1 MDLQLSPR
9 DKRERVK
16 KLAEVERERI
26 LANLIAKRYVI
37 LRQLCTGGS
46 YRLTNLRG
54 DLDDFRDA
62 HAQKPLELGN
72 LSTYI
77 KVLESNGLVLKEGRE
92 IKPSNLAQTFVYA
105 IMEAATPEEM
115 LWQPQPEEVKLCIEV
130 LEAKDNE
137 ETTKA
142 FLSELRSILNSGY
155 WDNQLEDY
163 FSKALDS
170 PERYEEEIDRLL
182 RADPRNRERIEL
194 FFKNESDKIY
204 DLVESSGRLSSLA
217 LRIFVDV
224 SEGKKALERM
234 EEDLKGEGAERVLMA
249 AQGCGR
255 KLYEKFKLDFKKF
268 LRKALGHE
276 SETVKELALDLM
288 KEITGYHG
296 G

>member
-1 MDLQLSPR
+1 MVYGKLLIMTLQVPL
-9 DKRERVK
+9 K
-16 KLAEVERERI
+16 KEKVEREI
-26 LANLIAKRYVI
+26 KLTKLVHGRYEI
-37 LRQLCTGGS
+37 LRVLYTNEGHTLTPLRHFLEN
-46 YRLTNLRG
+46 YRGKNV
-54 DLDDFRDA
+54 DLS
-62 HAQKPLELGN
+62 N
-72 LSTYI
+72 LSNYI
-77 KVLESNGLVLKEGRE
+77 KELKEKGLILKEGRE
-92 IKPSNLAQTFVYA
+92 IKLSSTAQEIIYA
-105 IMEAATPEEM
+105 IMEAARPKDEKP
-115 LWQPQPEEVKLCIEV
+115 WQPQPGEVKLCIEV

-182 RADPRNRERIEL
+182 RADPKNSERIEL

-204 DLVESSGRLSSLA
+204 DLVESSGRLSLLA

-288 KEITGYHG
+288 KEITGYQG
-296 G
+296 S